1 MTEKQ
6 RTRWAW
12 EPRFDKPPGRVLFS
26 EDKVGGNFGVGH
38 TRTVSRKDDW
48 LYESIR
54 QLPFNK
60 SMPDMFYRRYV
71 PERMGDEEA
80 LAYDVYA
87 KEVWDVKARAWLSAT
102 KSMPYVKEGSE
113 EWRRIKKVCGL
124 A

>member
-1 MTEKQ
+1 M
-6 RTRWAW
+6 
-12 EPRFDKPPGRVLFS
+12 
-26 EDKVGGNFGVGH
+26 
-38 TRTVSRKDDW
+38 SRQNDW

-54 QLPFNK
+54 QLPFNQ